1 MMRDAMGMNHDLVD
15 RIRLDTIQRLREQ
28 LASTRDLASRFN
40 VTLAQASEHAD
51 SITTA
56 MRYMRTILTNYQ
68 RDRRSKGGLTHHQEH
83 VAKMA
88 RVGLMELERAVEKDR
103 RWEEKRGR
111 RNGGR
116 A

>member
-28 LASTRDLASRFN
+28 LANTRDLASRYN
-40 VTLAQASEHAD
+40 VTLAQASED
-51 SITTA
+51 ERSITTA
-56 MRYMRTILTNYQ
+56 MRYMRTILTSYQ
-68 RDRRSKGGLTHHQEH
+68 RDRRSRGGLTYHQQH
-83 VAKMA
+83 VQKMA

-103 RWEEKRGR
+103 RWEGR
-111 RNGGR
+111 RRRGSGGQ